1 MSLLDELTETL
12 IEARQLA
19 SGEAEPAISYVYTG
33 PVLTEIKVDGKS
45 AWKLAR
51 EGKTALDEI
60 ANEHFASL
68 PELLMAIRHGLR
80 QPQVA
85 MAHMLGVSPSTYEK
99 WEQGQREPRGP
110 GRTLLGTLMVNPL
123 AVMKGRLRI
132 DALAA
137 RPK

>member
-1 MSLLDELTETL
+1 MSLLDELKETL
-12 IEARQLA
+12 IEAGQIAR
-19 SGEAEPAISYVYTG
+19 GEAEPSIAYEYTG
-33 PVLTEIKVDGKS
+33 PVLTEVKVDGKS

-51 EGKTALDEI
+51 EGKAALDKIVDEDFDSI
-60 ANEHFASL
+60 S
-68 PELLMAIRHGLR
+68 ELLLAIRKGLR

-123 AVMKGRLRI
+123 AVMRGRTRI
-132 DALAA
+132 DALVST
-137 RPK
+137 